1 MAKATI
7 DTGKFINLPTT
18 EEFIL
23 FPEDNPGTIPLEN
36 GRLTHLRSMSPFV
49 LKLNPPE
56 IGNYIKNAN
65 AFGRPFRGVSTKA
78 PAMSIRPSKETTMY
92 KPNLASY
99 AERPINGARLNSA
112 NQQVQDAG
120 ITDRDQIQDMMLQH
134 RYMLE
139 LPPIVFGI
147 NPTSMAFTYQSRQSF
162 ADPTRYGFIFHRWGV
177 DQVTIEISCTIG
189 SFIAARERP
198 ETPDFDGNLSG
209 ISGLQYVSRRDSTAF
224 RNLTTI
230 LAAYRNSAA
239 LVDTLGRSK
248 AFHAV
253 GTQSIYYDGQR
264 WDGRITAMSY
274 NLSEDKQHGGIEF
287 SLSFTVFKHFQFFE
301 YKHQLFPMTPPST
314 NESSADLVG
323 EARGIARALR

>member
-7 DTGKFINLPTT
+7 DTGRFINLPTT

-49 LKLNPPE
+49 LKLNPPN
-56 IGNYIKNAN
+56 IGDYIKNSSGA
-65 AFGRPFRGVSTKA
+65 PFSGVSSSTSM
-78 PAMSIRPSKETTMY
+78 PIRPSKEVAMY
-92 KPNLASY
+92 KPNLTSY
-99 AERPINGARLNSA
+99 AQRPINGARLNSA
-112 NQQVQDAG
+112 NQPVQDAG
-120 ITDRDQIQDMMLQH
+120 VTDREQIQDMMVQH
-134 RYMLE
+134 RYMLD
-139 LPPIVFGI
+139 LPPIIFGI

-198 ETPDFDGNLSG
+198 ETPDFEGNLSG

-274 NLSEDKQHGGIEF
+274 SLSEDKPHGGIEF

-301 YKHQLFPMTPPST
+301 YQHQLFPMSPPTTTGANST
-314 NESSADLVG
+314 AGLVD
-323 EARGIARALR
+323 EAQGIADAF